1 MSTNKWIV
9 PLLGSVAMAASSVA
23 LAQRTAAAD
32 TGWYV
37 GAAVGQNDDLDDEMA
52 WKFTAG
58 YQVNRNVSAEFSYSM
73 LGERSPGFGVSAEA
87 SAFELVGLYKF
98 PVASQI
104 SLYGLLGLARIESEV
119 TAPAPVGTRKDNST
133 ELTLGFGAQ
142 YDVSRNL
149 GIRAQYQDYDSSGVI
164 SVGVVYKF

>member
-1 MSTNKWIV
+1 MTQRRWIV
-9 PLLGSVAMAASSVA
+9 ALLGSAAMAASSVA

-37 GAAVGQNDDLDDEMA
+37 GAAIGQNDDFDDEMA
-52 WKFTAG
+52 WKFTGG
-58 YQVNRNVSAEFSYSM
+58 YQVNRNVAVEFSYSM

-87 SAFELVGLYKF
+87 SAFEVIGLYKF
-98 PVASQI
+98 PVANQI
-104 SLYGLLGLARIESEV
+104 SLYGLLGLARIEVEATV
-119 TAPAPVGTRKDNST
+119 PGLGTRTDDST

-149 GIRAQYQDYDSSGVI
+149 GIRAQYQDYDGSGVI